1 MELHTMEVSPT
12 CLIIALPPPTPVAS
26 KVWNISPDS
35 CANKSVKWNAYNEH
49 QSWESPS
56 DPHPLRVFPV
66 SCAQLNVN
74 VASVRVTSDRLRWR
88 HLAPQSVLKCKV
100 PSLFVRIVKFHLKQ
114 TTQTSSHLPL
124 PLPIPYPLLSHS
136 QNGPQLSFILSSSS
150 LLAFTLLLLLW
161 GLSFCGSALCP

>member
-1 MELHTMEVSPT
+1 MELHTREVSPT
-12 CLIIALPPPTPVAS
+12 CLLPSPTPVAS

-49 QSWESPS
+49 QSWESPPG
-56 DPHPLRVFPV
+56 PHPLRVLPV
-66 SCAQLNVN
+66 SCLQLNVN

-124 PLPIPYPLLSHS
+124 PGTYPLLPHS

-150 LLAFTLLLLLW
+150 LLAFTLLLLLLLW
-161 GLSFCGSALCP
+161 VLSFCGSAPCP